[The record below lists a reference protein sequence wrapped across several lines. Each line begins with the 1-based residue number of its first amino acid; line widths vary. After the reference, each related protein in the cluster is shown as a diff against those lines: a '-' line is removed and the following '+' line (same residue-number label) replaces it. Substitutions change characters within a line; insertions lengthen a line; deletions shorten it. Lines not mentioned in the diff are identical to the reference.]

1 MKKNGK
7 HDMAKNKWY
16 FRITNR
22 FGLKD
27 WKCNKDFELLSF
39 HLYEG
44 YEKIIVIFNVYLVW
58 YRKLYEEQQKEKE

>member
-1 MKKNGK
+1 M
-7 HDMAKNKWY
+7 KNKWY

-27 WKCNKDFELLSF
+27 WKYNKNFELLSF
-39 HLYEG
+39 HLYES